1 MGREN
6 MYTGD
11 LAKLLGMLKETRAN
25 DVIYTKWTG
34 RGEPWQAQL
43 TLLGGR
49 VTFCHV
55 WSSTDGHSLL
65 TNGQAIRWLANR
77 GNLIWER
84 AASTQQQP
92 SHSLL
97 RTSQADL
104 LSPFEVPQRLMQVG
118 QEEMRSWV
126 HKQRQVFALVD
137 GQRSIERI
145 AAILCQPFMVV
156 EGIAL
161 ELQSKGVIAVGI
173 RADEPRGEEG
183 TA

>member
-65 TNGQAIRWLANR
+65 TNSEAIRWLASQ
-77 GNLIWER
+77 GNLTW
-84 AASTQQQP
+84 
-92 SHSLL
+92 
-97 RTSQADL
+97 
-104 LSPFEVPQRLMQVG
+104 
-118 QEEMRSWV
+118 
-126 HKQRQVFALVD
+126 K
-137 GQRSIERI
+137 
-145 AAILCQPFMVV
+145 
-156 EGIAL
+156 GIA
-161 ELQSKGVIAVGI
+161 
-173 RADEPRGEEG
+173 
-183 TA
+183 